1 MILALKMECVALPGS
16 SAVSLPTSG
25 TLLEETLPKPPL
37 LPLSSLQ
44 HGNTTW
50 RTYRSMALTL
60 PSLIIVLLDWLL
72 PCHCTYRDL
81 LMVSKDNVIVY
92 RRLPGVCIACLFNL
106 NLTAVW
112 PNGLFFIP
120 ESLQSNH

>member
-1 MILALKMECVALPGS
+1 MEDIQEYGSYIAFLDNCTARLVAAMSLYIPGP
-16 SAVSLPTSG
+16 VNG
-25 TLLEETLPKPPL
+25 E
-37 LPLSSLQ
+37 
-44 HGNTTW
+44 
-50 RTYRSMALTL
+50 Y
-60 PSLIIVLLDWLL
+60 
-72 PCHCTYRDL
+72 
-81 LMVSKDNVIVY
+81 KDNVIVY